1 MKNGRHCPL
10 TYSPYNPTIHP
21 FKQQHILTLTYR
33 EKNRKRKV
41 SKMKVSIQFPVYS
54 SLFLLLCFCLFV
66 FLFCFFQDRVS
77 LCSPGYRRTHF
88 VDLAGL
94 DFRNLPAS
102 ASQVLRL
109 KVCATTA
116 RLHLSF

>member
-54 SLFLLLCFCLFV
+54 SLFLLLFFCLFV
-66 FLFCFFQDRVS
+66 FFFVFFFKTEF
-77 LCSPGYRRTHF
+77 LCVALTI
-88 VDLAGL
+88 VELTL
-94 DFRNLPAS
+94 
-102 ASQVLRL
+102 
-109 KVCATTA
+109 
-116 RLHLSF
+116 